1 MNGVV
6 MKTLFHTLTIATLL
20 LLLIVGTT
28 ASALAQT
35 ARIEVSQLEHL
46 TAKASET
53 VDVNIDEKLLQMTAK
68 LFSNKGDEAKI
79 KDLINGLKG
88 IYVKSFEFEQEGVF
102 SNADVESIRVQL
114 RNPSWNRIVGVNSR
128 KEGSVEVYLM
138 TNGSQ
143 VGGLAVLAVEPKE
156 LTIVNIIGPVDLE
169 KLSELEG
176 QFGVPELGIEDI
188 KPKTKN

>member
-1 MNGVV
+1 MNGVA

-20 LLLIVGTT
+20 LLLIAGTT

-188 KPKTKN
+188 KPKT

>member
-1 MNGVV
+1 